1 MKWETV
7 IISVCL
13 ALVCFMCF
21 MGGKMTYDKAYIEG
35 IKDGRN
41 QILGIMVESL
51 DNTSGSLQAWAMFTD
66 KVTELTG

>member
-13 ALVCFMCF
+13 ALVCFMSF

-35 IKDGRN
+35 IKDGRD
-41 QILGIMVESL
+41 QIIEIAIESI
-51 DNTSGSLQAWAMFTD
+51 DAASGSLQAWAMFTD
-66 KVTELTG
+66 KVTELTE